1 MVLSYSLH
9 KENSMKRSIYWDIT
23 ACNPVKVKGHNA
35 SIFRP
40 ENASKTPASSMWQA
54 EWFLASLTFQP

>member
-1 MVLSYSLH
+1 MVLSYSIH
-9 KENSMKRSIYWDIT
+9 EEISMKRSIYWNKT
-23 ACNPVKVKGHNA
+23 ACSPAKVKGHNA

-40 ENASKTPASSMWQA
+40 EDASKTPASSIRQA